1 MKMLFK
7 ASSFLI
13 ALAAIIVTARPGI
26 CDQVTTVSEGGS
38 AVSLTTAT
46 DSTPCIIM
54 TNSSVQPVIV
64 VSKISLNPTPI
75 VMRAGTITGFVVFK
89 PDDLITRRD
98 DLLARIA
105 VEHARGKLSLDE
117 SNSLISRV
125 ASIDSNRAKLQAPCT
140 TAYFKDVKRMYRDY
154 DRLSNDIKSDT
165 KEGDKQLAGRY
176 NYLVL

>member
-1 MKMLFK
+1 MKMLLK
-7 ASSFLI
+7 VSSFLF
-13 ALAAIIVTARPGI
+13 ALAAIIITARPGS
-26 CDQVTTVSEGGS
+26 CDQVTTVNEEGS
-38 AVSLTTAT
+38 AVSLVTTT

-54 TNSSVQPVIV
+54 TNSAVQPVIV
-64 VSKISLNPTPI
+64 VSKLSLNPTPI
-75 VMRAGTITGFVVFK
+75 VMRPGTITGFTVFK

-117 SNSLISRV
+117 SNALIGRV
-125 ASIDSNRAKLQAPCT
+125 QSIDADRAKLQAPLT
-140 TAYFKDVKRMYRDY
+140 TGYFHQVKRMYRSY

-176 NYLVL
+176 NYLIL